1 MHGCNPWSENGVP
14 ADTAAQSNGAI
25 GYAGVHV
32 HKAGYRAN
40 AMSNK
45 AVTQMTDPE
54 YTVEFD
60 GKETYVMRNGVK
72 LAMRRDDRWVSI
84 EPGITVRDI
93 VENGRHGI
101 EVRMTVH

>member
-1 MHGCNPWSENGVP
+1 MSKRPT
-14 ADTAAQSNGAI
+14 AKQTQAKAAQDPHWFTKNQE
-25 GYAGVHV
+25 
-32 HKAGYRAN
+32 
-40 AMSNK
+40 MSK